1 MDRTAWIVVALCVV
15 GLVLWEIYL
24 AKQMASRPT
33 PVGAAPGQTSATAT
47 PAILASSPSPT
58 PVAEAAPS
66 SEPTPS
72 FAEKIETLRNSDVEL
87 RLTNRGGG
95 IKEAVLLR
103 QIAEKGQRV
112 VLNADQSAPI
122 GAILE
127 QPSAPTLPEFTA
139 SVESNSTV
147 QFERTTAEQVV
158 VRKKFFFEKSPENK
172 DNYVIEMD
180 VDLENR
186 GDKPY
191 QSGGYFLALG
201 SAAPIHPRDYPS
213 YTRLVWCIDGKAK
226 GIDVGWFGSSGGF
239 LGLGQRAARR
249 YYQESIAGAEWVAVS
264 NQFFTTLMAPLTAKA
279 TAVWGRR
286 FDIERSPDEKLLG
299 IEGSLG
305 MPGFHLQP
313 GQTYSAR
320 FEIYAGPKL
329 YHRLAQLPHNEAEVM
344 DFGMFKIVCQ
354 FLLNFMNLLHS
365 WLHDYGLAILAL
377 TTIIKLTLWPIQNK
391 ANRSMRQM
399 AALSPKMQELR
410 DKYKDDP
417 TRVNQEMMKLYKQ
430 YGINPVGGCLPM
442 MIQIPIFFG
451 LFKMLGQAVELRNAK
466 FLWVKDLSQ
475 PDTIAHLPLLGWPI
489 NIIPLC
495 MAATQI
501 WLMAMTPKTGDPT
514 QRRVMMFTPLIFL
527 FICYNFAAALALYYT
542 AQNLFSILQFYQNKR
557 QPTRWKTKTMM
568 TPKDLL
574 DTMLGYLGFV
584 VQIEE
589 TTNEGGNPTLQIY
602 TEESRR
608 LIGRD
613 GETLEAIQFLLN
625 RLLQAKD
632 KDAEKVIVDCEH
644 YRSMREDR
652 IVQRVRELADRVRIT
667 GRSLQLE
674 PMNSYERRLVH
685 NAFKD
690 DPDVATWSPSD
701 SARIKQITL
710 LKRRPKR
717 ETAQGATAS

>member
-1 MDRTAWIVVALCVV
+1 MDRTAWIVVALCVI

-24 AKQMASRPT
+24 AKQMAPRPA
-33 PVGAAPGQTSATAT
+33 PVSVAPGQTSPTAT
-47 PAILASSPSPT
+47 PAILAPSPLPT

-66 SEPTPS
+66 SAPTPS

-95 IKEAVLLR
+95 IKEAILLR

-112 VLNADQSAPI
+112 VLNSDQSAPI

-127 QPSAPTLPEFTA
+127 QSAAPTLPEFTA
-139 SVESNSTV
+139 SVQSDAV
-147 QFERTTAEQVV
+147 QFEHTSAEQLVI
-158 VRKKFFFEKSPENK
+158 RKKFFFEKSPENK

-180 VDLENR
+180 VNLENR
-186 GDKPY
+186 GDKSY
-191 QSGGYFLALG
+191 QSSGYFVALG

-213 YTRLVWCIDGKAK
+213 YTRLVWCIDGRAK
-226 GIDVGWFGSSGGF
+226 GIDVGWFGSSSGF
-239 LGLGQRAARR
+239 LGLGQRTARP

-264 NQFFTTLMAPLTAKA
+264 SQFFTTLIAPLTAKA
-279 TAVWGRR
+279 TGVWGKH
-286 FDIERSPDEKLLG
+286 FDIERAPDQKLLG
-299 IEGSLG
+299 IEGALG
-305 MPGFHLQP
+305 MPAFELQP

-344 DFGMFKIVCQ
+344 DFGIFKIVCQ

-399 AALSPKMQELR
+399 AALNPKMQELR
-410 DKYKDDP
+410 EKYKDDP
-417 TRVNQEMMKLYKQ
+417 TRMNQEVMKLYKQ

-451 LFKMLGQAVELRNAK
+451 LFKMLGQAVELRNAQ
-466 FLWVKDLSQ
+466 FLWVQDLSQ
-475 PDTIAHLPLLGWPI
+475 PDTVAHLPLLGWPI

-557 QPTRWKTKTMM
+557 QP
-568 TPKDLL
+568 
-574 DTMLGYLGFV
+574 V
-584 VQIEE
+584 
-589 TTNEGGNPTLQIY
+589 PTL
-602 TEESRR
+602 
-608 LIGRD
+608 
-613 GETLEAIQFLLN
+613 
-625 RLLQAKD
+625 
-632 KDAEKVIVDCEH
+632 EKV
-644 YRSMREDR
+644 
-652 IVQRVRELADRVRIT
+652 APT
-667 GRSLQLE
+667 G
-674 PMNSYERRLVH
+674 
-685 NAFKD
+685 
-690 DPDVATWSPSD
+690 
-701 SARIKQITL
+701 
-710 LKRRPKR
+710 KRKR
-717 ETAQGATAS
+717 

>member
-1 MDRTAWIVVALCVV
+1 MDRTAWIVVALCVI

-24 AKQMASRPT
+24 AKQMGPKPS
-33 PVGAAPGQTSATAT
+33 PVGGARGQTSPRPT
-47 PAILASSPSPT
+47 PAILAPSPSPT

-66 SEPTPS
+66 TREPVPS

-103 QIAEKGQRV
+103 QVAEKGQPV
-112 VLNADQSAPI
+112 VLNSAQSPPI
-122 GAILE
+122 GAIIE
-127 QPSAPTLPEFTA
+127 QPSTSALAEFTA
-139 SVESNSTV
+139 STELDSAV
-147 QFERTTAEQVV
+147 QFEHTTAEQVV
-158 VRKKFFFEKSPENK
+158 IRKRFFFEKSPENK

-191 QSGGYFLALG
+191 QSGGYFVALG

-213 YTRLVWCIDGKAK
+213 YTRLVWCIDGRAK

-239 LGLGQRAARR
+239 LGLGQRPARP

-286 FDIERSPDEKLLG
+286 FDIEYSPDQKLLA
-299 IEGSLG
+299 IEGALG
-305 MPGFHLQP
+305 MPGFQLEP
-313 GQTYSAR
+313 GKTYSAR

-354 FLLNFMNLLHS
+354 LLLNFMNLLHS

-399 AALSPKMQELR
+399 AALSPKIQELR

-417 TRVNQEMMKLYKQ
+417 TRMNQEVMKLYKQ

-475 PDTIAHLPLLGWPI
+475 PDTVAHLPLLGWPI

-514 QRRVMMFTPLIFL
+514 QRRIAMFMPLIFL

-542 AQNLFSILQFYQNKR
+542 AQNLFSILQFYQNRR
-557 QPTRWKTKTMM
+557 QPM
-568 TPKDLL
+568 
-574 DTMLGYLGFV
+574 
-584 VQIEE
+584 
-589 TTNEGGNPTLQIY
+589 PTL
-602 TEESRR
+602 
-608 LIGRD
+608 
-613 GETLEAIQFLLN
+613 
-625 RLLQAKD
+625 
-632 KDAEKVIVDCEH
+632 EKV
-644 YRSMREDR
+644 
-652 IVQRVRELADRVRIT
+652 A
-667 GRSLQLE
+667 
-674 PMNSYERRLVH
+674 P
-685 NAFKD
+685 A
-690 DPDVATWSPSD
+690 A
-701 SARIKQITL
+701 
-710 LKRRPKR
+710 KRKR
-717 ETAQGATAS
+717 

>member
-1 MDRTAWIVVALCVV
+1 MDRTAWIVVALCVI
-15 GLVLWEIYL
+15 GLVAWQIYV
-24 AKQMASRPT
+24 AKQMPPRPAPVNVAS
-33 PVGAAPGQTSATAT
+33 GQASPTAT
-47 PAILASSPSPT
+47 PKVFEASPPPAT
-58 PVAEAAPS
+58 PETTPKTAEPV
-66 SEPTPS
+66 PS

-112 VLNADQSAPI
+112 VLNSAQSAPI
-122 GAILE
+122 GAIIE

-139 SVESNSTV
+139 STESNSVV
-147 QFERTTAEQVV
+147 QFEGTTAEQVAI
-158 VRKKFFFEKSPENK
+158 RKKFFFEKSPENK
-172 DNYVIEMD
+172 DDYVIEMD

-186 GDKPY
+186 GSKPY
-191 QSGGYFLALG
+191 QNAGYFVALG
-201 SAAPIHPRDYPS
+201 SAAPIHPKDYPS
-213 YTRLVWCIDGKAK
+213 YTRLIWCVDGRAK

-239 LGLGQRAARR
+239 LGLGLGQRAARP
-249 YYQESIAGAEWVAVS
+249 YYQENIAGAEWVAVS
-264 NQFFTTLMAPLTAKA
+264 NQFFTTLLAPLTAKA
-279 TAVWGRR
+279 TGVWGRS
-286 FDIERSPDEKLLG
+286 FDIERSPDQKLLG
-299 IEGSLG
+299 IEGALG
-305 MPGFHLQP
+305 MPGFQLQP

-329 YHRLAQLPHNEAEVM
+329 YHRLAQLPNNEAEVI

-354 FLLNFMNLLHS
+354 FLLNFMNLLNS

-377 TTIIKLTLWPIQNK
+377 TTIIKLTLWPIQNR

-399 AALSPKMQELR
+399 AALSPKMQELK

-417 TRVNQEMMKLYKQ
+417 TRMNQELMKLYKQ

-475 PDTIAHLPLLGWPI
+475 PDTIAHLPLLGWPV

-557 QPTRWKTKTMM
+557 QPM
-568 TPKDLL
+568 
-574 DTMLGYLGFV
+574 
-584 VQIEE
+584 
-589 TTNEGGNPTLQIY
+589 PTL
-602 TEESRR
+602 
-608 LIGRD
+608 
-613 GETLEAIQFLLN
+613 
-625 RLLQAKD
+625 
-632 KDAEKVIVDCEH
+632 EKV
-644 YRSMREDR
+644 
-652 IVQRVRELADRVRIT
+652 APT
-667 GRSLQLE
+667 
-674 PMNSYERRLVH
+674 
-685 NAFKD
+685 A
-690 DPDVATWSPSD
+690 
-701 SARIKQITL
+701 
-710 LKRRPKR
+710 KRKR
-717 ETAQGATAS
+717 

>member
-1 MDRTAWIVVALCVV
+1 MDRTAWIVVALCVI

-24 AKQMASRPT
+24 AKQMGPKPS
-33 PVGAAPGQTSATAT
+33 PVGGARGQTSPRPT
-47 PAILASSPSPT
+47 PAILAPSPSPT

-66 SEPTPS
+66 TREPVPS

-103 QIAEKGQRV
+103 QVAEKGQPV
-112 VLNADQSAPI
+112 VLNSAQSPPI
-122 GAILE
+122 GAIIE
-127 QPSAPTLPEFTA
+127 QPSTSALAEFTA
-139 SVESNSTV
+139 STELDSAV
-147 QFERTTAEQVV
+147 QFEHTTAEQVV
-158 VRKKFFFEKSPENK
+158 IRKRFFFEKSPENK

-186 GDKPY
+186 GNKPY
-191 QSGGYFLALG
+191 QSGGYFVALG

-213 YTRLVWCIDGKAK
+213 YTRLVWCIDGRAK

-239 LGLGQRAARR
+239 LGLGQRPARP

-286 FDIERSPDEKLLG
+286 FDIEYSPDQKLLA
-299 IEGSLG
+299 IEGALG
-305 MPGFHLQP
+305 MPGFQLEP
-313 GQTYSAR
+313 GKTYSAR

-354 FLLNFMNLLHS
+354 LLLNFMNLLHS

-399 AALSPKMQELR
+399 AALSPKIQELR

-417 TRVNQEMMKLYKQ
+417 TRMNQEVMKLYKQ

-475 PDTIAHLPLLGWPI
+475 PDTVAHLPLLGWPI

-514 QRRVMMFTPLIFL
+514 QRRIAMFMPLIFL

-542 AQNLFSILQFYQNKR
+542 AQNLFSILQFYQNRR
-557 QPTRWKTKTMM
+557 QPM
-568 TPKDLL
+568 
-574 DTMLGYLGFV
+574 
-584 VQIEE
+584 
-589 TTNEGGNPTLQIY
+589 PTL
-602 TEESRR
+602 
-608 LIGRD
+608 
-613 GETLEAIQFLLN
+613 
-625 RLLQAKD
+625 
-632 KDAEKVIVDCEH
+632 EKVVP
-644 YRSMREDR
+644 
-652 IVQRVRELADRVRIT
+652 A
-667 GRSLQLE
+667 
-674 PMNSYERRLVH
+674 
-685 NAFKD
+685 A
-690 DPDVATWSPSD
+690 
-701 SARIKQITL
+701 
-710 LKRRPKR
+710 KRKR
-717 ETAQGATAS
+717 